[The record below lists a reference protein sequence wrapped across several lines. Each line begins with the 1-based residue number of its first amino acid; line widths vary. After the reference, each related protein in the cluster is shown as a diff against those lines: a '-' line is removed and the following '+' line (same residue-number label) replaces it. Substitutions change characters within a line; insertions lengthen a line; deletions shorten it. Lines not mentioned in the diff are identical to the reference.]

1 MEGAHLLRQARL
13 RRGQILAMNIR
24 VDETY
29 QIHILQGVS
38 RTFALTI
45 PQLPPGLRKLVI
57 NAYLLCRI
65 ADTIEDE
72 RALDAH
78 QKRRFAEQFIDVVAG
93 RSPAEPFA
101 ATLHPLLLSNTI
113 EAERDLIRNSATV
126 IRVTH
131 SFTPAQRAV
140 LERCVAIMGEGM
152 AWFQAH
158 QSPAGLPDLEHLND
172 YCYCVA
178 GVVGEMLTELFCD
191 YSEAIARDRSQLLI
205 LAVSFGQG
213 LQITNILKDIWEDR
227 SRGACWLPQDVFT
240 ACGFDLKS
248 LSREHHDA
256 AFARGLHEVI
266 GIAHSHLRNG
276 LAYTLLLPR
285 AEPGLR
291 RFCLWSIG
299 MALLTLRKINS
310 NPGFT
315 SGNQV
320 KITRRAVTGTMLVAN
335 TLVRR
340 DRALQWLFDFVAS
353 GLPAAATQIDVSRL
367 GQHAARSFP
376 SARAAGANA
385 SRSDRVVHE

>member
-1 MEGAHLLRQARL
+1 MKIPA
-13 RRGQILAMNIR
+13 
-24 VDETY
+24 DETY
-29 QIHILQGVS
+29 QAHILQGVS

-45 PQLPPGLRKLVI
+45 PQLPPGLCKLVT

-72 RALDAH
+72 RTLDAR

-101 ATLHPLLLSNTI
+101 AALHPLLSSNTI

-131 SFTPAQRAV
+131 SFTPSQRAV
-140 LERCVAIMGEGM
+140 LERCVTIMGEGM
-152 AWFQAH
+152 AWFQAN
-158 QSPAGLPDLEHLND
+158 QSPAGLPDLPHLNA
-172 YCYCVA
+172 YCYYVA

-191 YSEAIARDRSQLLI
+191 YSEDITRNRSQLLA

-213 LQITNILKDIWEDR
+213 LQMTNILKDIWEDR

-240 ACGFDLKS
+240 ECGFDLKA
-248 LSREHHDA
+248 LSRDHHDA
-256 AFARGLHEVI
+256 AFARGLYKLI
-266 GIAHSHLRNG
+266 GIAHSHLRNA

-285 AEPGLR
+285 TEPGLR
-291 RFCLWSIG
+291 RFCLWAIG
-299 MALLTLRKINS
+299 MALLTLRKIHN

-315 SGNQV
+315 SGKQV
-320 KITRRAVTGTMLVAN
+320 KITRRAVTGTVLVAN

-340 DRALQWLFDFVAS
+340 DRALHWLFDLVAT
-353 GLPAAATQIDVSRL
+353 GLPAATATAQLDVSHL
-367 GQHAARSFP
+367 GPHAGRSVLAARTP
-376 SARAAGANA
+376 DATVA
-385 SRSDRVVHE
+385 SSDWIVHE